1 MREFFANRVMRRMI
15 TFLLLTEFLWGLGN
29 FFVWPTTTL
38 PAYLIEL
45 GASRLIIGAL
55 AVAIGSLML
64 IPQLFGRA
72 VINRVRHRKRGI
84 IFLHACFIAPY
95 FLIPM
100 LHRLLVPDRAAL
112 HIALTLGLLALG
124 SICMGF
130 VLPIWLDMLAQ
141 VVPLSLRGRYFGIGT
156 LCFAGGGVLGG
167 LGLSWLQAT
176 FGPAAYLGAFLVAG
190 IFFCLSMVSFA
201 LAPVPVSAFEHPPE
215 PSLWHRVRTSLH
227 ACHPR
232 TDFGRLVMSFGVLT
246 LAMAVVPFMIA
257 YAIDG
262 KQGLGFQDRVVG
274 WLTICQAL
282 GSAGG
287 GVVLGSLI
295 DRIGPR
301 LPWVAATAVV
311 PLALLLLPFGGS
323 LPVLMAA
330 FVLAGV
336 LNTHWSVTGPAMLE
350 LSPPGDK
357 SGYVAVAN
365 MVGFLPSTL
374 GALLLGRSIDV
385 WGYTPAF
392 IIAAAAGVLALLIG
406 FTIRNRSAISGE
418 TFAPKIAGRA

>member
-1 MREFFANRVMRRMI
+1 MI
-15 TFLLLTEFLWGLGN
+15 AFLLLTEFLWGLGN

-38 PAYLIEL
+38 PAYLDGL

-64 IPQLFGRA
+64 VPQLFGRA
-72 VINRVRHRKRGI
+72 VINRIRHRKRGI
-84 IFLHACFIAPY
+84 IFLHGCYITPY
-95 FLIPM
+95 LLIPV
-100 LHRLLVPDRAAL
+100 LHRLLVSDRTEL
-112 HIALTLGLLALG
+112 HITLALGLLALG
-124 SICMGF
+124 SLCMG
-130 VLPIWLDMLAQ
+130 LIMPIWLDMLAQ
-141 VVPLSLRGRYFGIGT
+141 VVPLSFRGRYFGIGT

-176 FGPAAYLGAFLVAG
+176 FDQAYLVAFLVAG
-190 IFFCLSMVSFA
+190 AFFCLAMVSFA
-201 LAPVPVSAFEHPPE
+201 LAPVPASAFEHPPE
-215 PSLWHRVRTSLH
+215 PSLWHRIRTSLR

-232 TDFGRLVMSFGVLT
+232 TDFGRLVLSFGVLT
-246 LAMAVVPFMIA
+246 LAIAVVPFMIA

-262 KQGLGFQDRVVG
+262 ERGLGYEDRVVG

-301 LPWVAATAVV
+301 FPWAAATAVV
-311 PLALLLLPFGGS
+311 PLALLLLPHGET

-357 SGYVAVAN
+357 SGYVAMAN
-365 MVGFLPSTL
+365 IVGFLPGTL

-392 IIAAAAGVLALLIG
+392 IIAGAAGALALLIAL
-406 FTIRNRSAISGE
+406 TIRNRPTATDGARTLESADC
-418 TFAPKIAGRA
+418 A